1 MNQFLVGAILMA
13 SLVIGLFFLRF
24 WKSTGDRFFVYF
36 ALSFLIE
43 GFNHLLLISPGHN
56 GECFIYYGLRVL
68 AYGLIVVAIL
78 RKNRGPKNA
87 ERSIF
92 FFSFSVVVFSPL
104 QTHAGLN
111 QGKLISV

>member
-56 GECFIYYGLRVL
+56 GEGFIYYGLRVL

-87 ERSIF
+87 ERYKPHLATSE
-92 FFSFSVVVFSPL
+92 
-104 QTHAGLN
+104 AE
-111 QGKLISV
+111 